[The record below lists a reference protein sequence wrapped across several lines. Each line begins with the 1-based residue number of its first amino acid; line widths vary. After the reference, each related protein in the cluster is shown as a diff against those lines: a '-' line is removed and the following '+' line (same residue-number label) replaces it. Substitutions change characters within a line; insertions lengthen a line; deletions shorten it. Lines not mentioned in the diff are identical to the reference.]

1 MIASIK
7 VMRRGVIVGVLC
19 ACAFAASPYLLQAE
33 LTAYED
39 FNYTAGTL
47 IGQAGGTG
55 FAGPWKLVGA
65 GAGMSAVESA
75 GLDYPS
81 LATTGG
87 KVLLTPS
94 QGPELGIYRK
104 LSHAYNSG
112 TVYVSFLAN
121 LQEGTRFFG
130 LALVD
135 SNMNRPIVIGRNTG
149 LMQWTLSGSVIK
161 NGVTGK
167 SEITLK
173 TTTLFVLRIDFDMS
187 GDNERIRLY
196 VNPTLES
203 EPEKSTIVLN
213 TNSSFV
219 FDGIMI
225 CAGYIKDDY
234 TTAIASFDEIRVGG
248 SYEDVLP
255 KGDQK
260 SSFNEKNSAAPSS
273 EKQQLLCSQ

>member
-7 VMRRGVIVGVLC
+7 AIGRGAIGGVLC
-19 ACAFAASPYLLQAE
+19 VYALVVSPCRLEAE

-39 FNYTAGTL
+39 FNYTVGPLT
-47 IGQAGGTG
+47 GQAGGTG

-65 GAGMSAVESA
+65 GAGLSAVESA

-81 LATTGG
+81 LATAGG

-94 QGPELGIYRK
+94 QGPELCVYRK
-104 LSHAYNSG
+104 LSHVYNSG

-130 LALVD
+130 LALVE
-135 SNMNRPIVIGRNTG
+135 SNMNRPVVIGRNTG
-149 LMQWTLSGSVIK
+149 LMQWTLSGSAIK

-167 SEITLK
+167 SEITPK
-173 TTTLFVLRIDFDMS
+173 TTTLFVVRIDFDMS

-213 TNSSFV
+213 TSSSLI

-234 TTAIASFDEIRVGG
+234 TTAIVSFDEIRVGS

-260 SSFNEKNSAAPSS
+260 SSFNEKNSGSPRFENRLSF
-273 EKQQLLCSQ
+273 CSQ